1 MLPKGHVINFN
12 ACYTARTMRCT
23 FLVHL
28 TVFDFLALQLSFDE
42 GKLMKLLVMLFF
54 SIALFFYFIS

>member
-1 MLPKGHVINFN
+1 
-12 ACYTARTMRCT
+12 MRCT